1 MPPSQLLTR
10 VEIGSFRGLRDAAL
24 DGMVRFNLIVGGND
38 SGKTSLLEGI
48 GLLCAPFDLLEWA
61 YIARMREAR
70 TARRSRNS
78 AELKETIYAL
88 RWLFPSVPEADS
100 FGPIEIACDGLPY
113 LCSIR
118 AEAETISRLSGSAG
132 SEDTMEVVEEGL
144 HVGVRAKTS
153 SDQAEFG
160 GEFDPW
166 HEFDIWPSEGL
177 KRARNARRAR
187 TPYVMIRP
195 FGHRSE
201 PVQITAL
208 SRSIESGTKDR
219 LLQLL
224 KMVDAGFVDIDI
236 ITSSYLDR
244 PMVLVTHASAGRVPL
259 SVMGD
264 GFRRALS
271 IALGFER
278 ARGGVLLIDEIEAA
292 LHVSVLNDI
301 FPWMLAAAAEFDVQ
315 IIATTHSLEA
325 VRVIADAGA
334 RDPQNAVN
342 AYRLDPGKPPEQRVR
357 RYTNDMLARLVR
369 DGGLDIRGR

>member
-38 SGKTSLLEGI
+38 SGKTSLLEAI

-100 FGPIEIACDGLPY
+100 FGPILLDCDGLPY
-113 LCSIR
+113 LSSIR

-153 SDQAEFG
+153 SDEFG
-160 GEFDPW
+160 REFDPW

-177 KRARNARRAR
+177 KRARNASRAR
-187 TPYVMIRP
+187 TPYAMIRP

-201 PVQITAL
+201 PVQVTAL

-224 KMVDAGFVDIDI
+224 KMVDTGFLDIDI

-271 IALGFER
+271 IALGLER

-292 LHVSVLNDI
+292 LHVSVLDDI
-301 FPWMLAAAAEFDVQ
+301 FPWLLAAAAEFDVQ

-325 VRVIADAGA
+325 VQVIADAGS
-334 RDPQNAVN
+334 RDPANAVN
-342 AYRLDPGKPPEQRVR
+342 AYHLDPTKPSERRVK
-357 RYTNDMLARLVR
+357 RYTNDMLSRLVR
-369 DGGLDIRGR
+369 DRGLDIRGR